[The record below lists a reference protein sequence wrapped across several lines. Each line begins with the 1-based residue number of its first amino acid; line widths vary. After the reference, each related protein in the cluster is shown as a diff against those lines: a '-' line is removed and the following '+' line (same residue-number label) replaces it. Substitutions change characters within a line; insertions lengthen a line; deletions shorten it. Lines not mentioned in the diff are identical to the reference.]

1 MRKDSGFSSKQITA
15 VLLICIAM
23 AVIYFVLL
31 YFLGRSIANA
41 ILMWGLLGAAVVV
54 LIVKMVR
61 GKL

>member
-23 AVIYFVLL
+23 AVIYFTLL